1 MGPFWD
7 TPIPPWGSGLPG
19 EVSLC
24 SALPTSTLTEGHK
37 EPSRATHLTSPLLSR
52 PCHEPVR
59 VALGYWFHPLWSLLP
74 QQCLCPHR
82 HFCNP

>member
-24 SALPTSTLTEGHK
+24 SALPTGTLRGAQGAQQSH
-37 EPSRATHLTSPLLSR
+37 PPHLPIAVS
-52 PCHEPVR
+52 
-59 VALGYWFHPLWSLLP
+59 ALP
-74 QQCLCPHR
+74 
-82 HFCNP
+82 